1 MTKTSRGGLLWDD
14 TGLNFEPRWPAEPNL
29 DAIKAV
35 CLRTLKIGP
44 DDCMVTFLAAGAF
57 YKLYLVESKS
67 QQKLVMRVSLP
78 VDPQHK
84 VTGEVAT
91 LRWIRRFTKIPV
103 PEIIAFDDSSDNE
116 IGFEWILMQLMPG
129 TSAYSR
135 WRKMSFTK
143 KKALAEQIA
152 KATQHTTSFR
162 GIGTLHHASQGDDG
176 TDATSL
182 VPGRIV
188 SRQFFSG
195 QHFDYDIA
203 RGPFRSSYDWLDSCI
218 KIIIKE
224 QQAVAEEEEEEEQ
237 KADAEYWQKVASRLA
252 ALLPKIFPV
261 IQNPPERTVLW
272 HDDLSLSNILV
283 DDEGAITAVIDW
295 ECVSTMPYWVATE
308 MPGFLIGTQREQE
321 PIRDDYGD
329 ESPEEAE
336 AARIEDGDD
345 YLDNEGKDELYW
357 IHLMEHEQTLLR
369 KAYMDR
375 MRVVWPSWDTE
386 VADGALKVDFLGAVD
401 RCAFGFDLKGLERWI
416 DAIERG
422 EFSTLQDILEPAL
435 T

>member
-1 MTKTSRGGLLWDD
+1 
-14 TGLNFEPRWPAEPNL
+14 
-29 DAIKAV
+29 
-35 CLRTLKIGP
+35 
-44 DDCMVTFLAAGAF
+44 
-57 YKLYLVESKS
+57 
-67 QQKLVMRVSLP
+67 MRVSLP
-78 VDPQHK
+78 VDPPHK
-84 VTGEVAT
+84 TAGEVAT
-91 LRWIRRFTKIPV
+91 LRWIGRFTKVPV
-103 PEIIAFDDSSDNE
+103 PDIIAFDDSSDNE

-135 WRKMSFTK
+135 WRKMPLAA
-143 KKALAEQIA
+143 KKALVEQVADYQAQIA
-152 KATQHTTSFR
+152 KATQDTTSFR
-162 GIGTLHHASQGDDG
+162 GIGTLHHAPQEPG
-176 TDATSL
+176 TEVTSFA
-182 VPGRIV
+182 PGRIV

-195 QHFDYDIA
+195 QHFDYDIP
-203 RGPFRSSYDWLDSCI
+203 RGPFRSSHDWLDTYI
-218 KIIIKE
+218 RIIVKE

-237 KADAEYWQKVASRLA
+237 KADAEYSQMVASRLA
-252 ALLPKIFPV
+252 VLPPKIFPV

-336 AARIEDGDD
+336 AARTEDGDD

-386 VADGALKVDFLGAVD
+386 VADRALKVDFLGAVD

-422 EFSTLQDILEPAL
+422 EFPALQVILEPAL
-435 T
+435 V